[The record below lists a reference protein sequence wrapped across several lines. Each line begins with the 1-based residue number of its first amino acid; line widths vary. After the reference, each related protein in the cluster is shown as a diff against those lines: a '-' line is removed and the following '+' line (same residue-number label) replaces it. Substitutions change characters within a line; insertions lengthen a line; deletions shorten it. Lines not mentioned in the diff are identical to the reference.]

1 MRLAVSPI
9 DTHRPPFSRGMRQ
22 NCAKLYDT
30 SSLIKVI
37 CTVAIS
43 YWLKSCARYQGRS
56 TSGEVCSARA
66 AGPAISKAAIIHN
79 RREFPLQAKHNL
91 FSLEACGDPVFRA
104 REGFGRL
111 GAKAWLHS
119 G

>member
-1 MRLAVSPI
+1 
-9 DTHRPPFSRGMRQ
+9 MRQ
-22 NCAKLYDT
+22 NCAELYDT
-30 SSLIKVI
+30 SSLINQGDLHRRK
-37 CTVAIS
+37 
-43 YWLKSCARYQGRS
+43 GRS

-66 AGPAISKAAIIHN
+66 AGPAISKAAIIRN
-79 RREFPLQAKHNL
+79 RREFPLQAKHGP

-111 GAKAWLHS
+111 GAKESLHS